1 MKYSHQVPAQE
12 ARGFQELRVFQVI
25 QDTQH
30 PLGDLGL
37 QENPGH
43 PEIKT
48 MVSLQIQWHFLT

>member
-1 MKYSHQVPAQE
+1 MKYSHQVPVQE
-12 ARGFQELRVFQVI
+12 AQGFQELRVFQVI
-25 QDTQH
+25 QETQH

-48 MVSLQIQWHFLT
+48 TITLQIKWYFPT